1 MLSLCNQPA
10 ILDTLES
17 ELRSKGFAGST
28 SVPKLVFLCLYT
40 RFFEKPVSLVIK
52 GPSGSGKSY
61 ALQAGLQF
69 IPGEAY
75 QAFSGMSEKALVY
88 MDDVDLKHRYLVIGE
103 AAGLTQGDGRAFL
116 RQLVSEG
123 SIRYRTVQKTSKGV
137 VGQELKPIEGP
148 VGLMMT
154 TTANALHPEDESRM
168 LSYHLDESSERI
180 REALINQAIG
190 TKSDHQPLD
199 TEPWFALHR
208 MVGESNLSV
217 DIPFASA
224 LANKLPLHHFRVMRD
239 FPQVL
244 SLIRAHALMHS
255 CTRERGTDDQV
266 ISTIADYA
274 AVHNLIAEPLAQG
287 LEEAVP
293 EHVRAVVE
301 AVRKLQGPEDPTAM
315 PWERKG
321 VSQVQIAEALG
332 RDQSVISRHIRKA
345 VGQGFLTDLT
355 PGQGRKAN
363 VVIGDRELP
372 SGTVLPPP
380 EELQQAMLSET
391 TEPLAA

>member
-1 MLSLCNQPA
+1 MTELKMRTS
-10 ILDTLES
+10 ILDALES
-17 ELRSKGFAGST
+17 DLRSTGFAGPT
-28 SVPKLVFLCLYT
+28 DVPKLVFLCLYT
-40 RFFEKPVSLVIK
+40 RFFEKPVSMVIK
-52 GPSGSGKSY
+52 GPSGSGKSF

-69 IPGEAY
+69 IPSDAY

-88 MDDVDLKHRYLVIGE
+88 MNDVDLKHRYLVIGE

-116 RQLVSEG
+116 RQLLSEG
-123 SIRYRTVQKTSKGV
+123 SIRYRTVQKTSTGV

-148 VGLMMT
+148 VGLLMT

-180 REALINQAIG
+180 REALLSQALGI
-190 TKSDHQPLD
+190 KSNHQPLD

-217 DIPFASA
+217 DIPFAEV
-224 LANKLPLHHFRVMRD
+224 LAHRLPLHHYRVMRD
-239 FPQVL
+239 FPQLV
-244 SLIRAHALMHS
+244 SLIRAHTLMHS
-255 CTRERGTDDQV
+255 CTRQRGTDDQV

-274 AVHNLIAEPLAQG
+274 AVYNLVAEPLAQG

-293 EHVRAVVE
+293 AQVRAVVE
-301 AVRKLQGPEDPTAM
+301 TVRTLQGPPDPTA
-315 PWERKG
+315 PRWDVKG
-321 VSQVQIAEALG
+321 VSQVQIAEAMN
-332 RDQSVISRHIRKA
+332 RDQSVIGRHISKA
-345 VGQGFLTDLT
+345 IWHGFLTNLT

-372 SGTVLPPP
+372 SGTVLPSP
-380 EELQQAMLSET
+380 EELQEAMLSLTAER
-391 TEPLAA
+391 LAA